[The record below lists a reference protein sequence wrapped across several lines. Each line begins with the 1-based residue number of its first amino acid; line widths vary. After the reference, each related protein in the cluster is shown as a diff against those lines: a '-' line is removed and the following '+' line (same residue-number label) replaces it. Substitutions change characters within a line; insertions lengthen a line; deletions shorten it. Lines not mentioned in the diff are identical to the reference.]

1 MLKKEL
7 SAGCL
12 LYKKDDPVKYLLL
25 HYEADHWDFPKG
37 HVEANESNEQA
48 ALREV
53 KEETGI
59 EDANLIPGFKES
71 ISYYYKQQ
79 SQTIFKEV
87 VFFLAESPSDKVT
100 LSSEHIGFAWHSFDN
115 AMKKLTYK
123 NAKDV
128 LEKADNFLKAHKI

>member
-7 SAGCL
+7 SAGCVV
-12 LYKKDDPVKYLLL
+12 YKKDDPVKYLLL

-87 VFFLAESPSDKVT
+87 VFFLAE
-100 LSSEHIGFAWHSFDN
+100 
-115 AMKKLTYK
+115 
-123 NAKDV
+123 
-128 LEKADNFLKAHKI
+128 

>member
-7 SAGCL
+7 SAGCVV
-12 LYKKDDPVKYLLL
+12 YKKDDPAKYLLL
-25 HYEADHWDFPKG
+25 HYEAGHWDFPKG
-37 HVEANESNEQA
+37 HVEANESEEQA
-48 ALREV
+48 ALREL

-59 EDANLIPGFKES
+59 EDSKLIPHFKES

-79 SQTIFKEV
+79 GQTIFKEV

-100 LSSEHIGFAWHSFDN
+100 LSSEHIGFAWLSYEN
-115 AMKKLTYK
+115 AMKKLTHK

-128 LEKADNFLKAHKI
+128 LEKAGKFLGK